1 MGTRITRLSHHQGF
15 SASFGGSIM
24 VFVASWLGIPVS
36 TTHTITGCVIGVGAA
51 KRASAVRW
59 GIAGNLLVAW
69 ILTVPA
75 SALVGAAFYMLTRL
89 F

>member
-1 MGTRITRLSHHQGF
+1 
-15 SASFGGSIM
+15 M
-24 VFVASWLGIPVS
+24 VLAAAWLGIPVS
-36 TTHTITGCVIGVGAA
+36 PTHAITGCVIGVGAP
-51 KRASAVRW
+51 RRTSAVRW

-69 ILTVPA
+69 FLTVPA